1 VDRVPLTRAA
11 TEAQLLRFFE
21 TDALCVRSPT
31 PALAAAQQAAW
42 DPLLDWCDSA
52 LGSRPAASS
61 SLFGPAHPPQ
71 AMAALRAALRA
82 VDDWEL
88 AGITAA
94 SAACRSLVMAFAL
107 ARGRVRPA
115 DAQLLL
121 RLEEDAQAREWG
133 YVEGGHDVDEAD
145 LRARVGA
152 AAAFLSLLRAG

>member
-1 VDRVPLTRAA
+1 MPATRLA
-11 TEAQLLRFFE
+11 TTEQLLRFFE
-21 TDALCVRSPT
+21 TDALCVRSPA
-31 PALAAAQQAAW
+31 PVLAREQAEAW
-42 DPLLDWCDSA
+42 DPLLQWCAVA
-52 LGSRPAASS
+52 LGGRPAASD

-71 AMAALRAALRA
+71 AVSALRAALA
-82 VDDWEL
+82 ASDDWEL

-115 DAQLLL
+115 AAQQLL
-121 RLEEDAQAREWG
+121 RLEEDAQMREWG

-152 AAAFLSLLRAG
+152 AAAYFYLLRA